1 MKKPVLVLCIFLALA
16 SVGSAASFMLMWGRY
31 THLPE
36 KSQRYSFAIQ
46 KTKFGLHWGPCGP
59 STYSIEWMYWFDLIG
74 EGPVYMPANVIFR
87 KEALSGGLDY
97 RVPAGGQIR
106 VDWKKRRVFIEIKVE
121 EGGVL
126 RDFEGN
132 GSYAINEKA

>member
-1 MKKPVLVLCIFLALA
+1 MKKPIIALCIFL
-16 SVGSAASFMLMWGRY
+16 SAASIGNATNFMLMWEKY

-36 KSQRYSFAIQ
+36 KDQRYSFAIQ

-59 STYSIEWMYWFDLIG
+59 STYTIEWMYWFDLIG
-74 EGPVYMPANVIFR
+74 DGPVYTSANLRLR
-87 KEALSGGLDY
+87 KEKLSGGLDY

-106 VDWKKRRVFIEIKVE
+106 VDQRKRRVFIELKVE
-121 EGGVL
+121 EDGAL